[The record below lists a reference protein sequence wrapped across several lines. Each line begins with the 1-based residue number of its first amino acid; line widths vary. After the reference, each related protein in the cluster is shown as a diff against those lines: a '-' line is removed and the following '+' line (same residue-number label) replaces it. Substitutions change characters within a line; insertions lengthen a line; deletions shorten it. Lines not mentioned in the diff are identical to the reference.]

1 MNDYNRKRL
10 DEATAMLGLVRDI
23 LWSAWCDMNRTRG
36 LSGRQRREAEQKLG
50 DITAALNGLQAVAED
65 LAEARKEGMRL

>member
-10 DEATAMLGLVRDI
+10 DEAIVMIDLARAIVWD
-23 LWSAWCDMNRTRG
+23 AWHDMNRARG